1 MSHYF
6 SASPEMLLIFFVFQE
21 ILSTPA
27 GLEPTN
33 NELQWKGSESF
44 PVITGT
50 GRAAVDLMR

>member
-1 MSHYF
+1 MSHYS
-6 SASPEMLLIFFVFQE
+6 SASPETLLNFFFQE